1 MATPSRRTWLF
12 GFGSLTL
19 GVLAAT
25 RQVSPL
31 TTAAQVLSTPT
42 TLPSSEPV
50 VAPTGNALSI
60 PPLLSPPV
68 GPDGMRTFDL
78 SLQRGQMRF
87 LPDRP
92 VQTFGINGAYLGPTL
107 RASQGDMVNFNIS
120 NQLGEPTT
128 LHWHGML
135 LPAMSDGNPHQE
147 IAAGATWQPMFDIRQ
162 QAATLW
168 FLAPDGPD
176 AGAGHARAGEP
187 VQPGRRQPGPGRPAT
202 HLRGGRHSAD
212 PAGRRARR
220 DRRRPWRRRGPD
232 AGQWRV
238 RTRPRHRTSA
248 PALPFAERLRPA
260 DLHARLRGRRPVLA
274 GSQRRRPAACPRAPD
289 PGAVRPSPA
298 EQGRKDTVMVR
309 PRETVP
315 LLLRF
320 TDYADETMPYM
331 YHCHILQH
339 EDQGMMGQF
348 VVMPA

>member
-1 MATPSRRTWLF
+1 MATLSRRTWLF

-147 IAAGATWQPMFDIRQ
+147 IAAGATWQPMFDVRQ

-168 FLAPDGPD
+168 FHSQLMGRTRAQVTRGLASLFILDDDNPAQAALPHTYGVDDIPLILQDDVLD
-176 AGAGHARAGEP
+176 AIGGG
-187 VQPGRRQPGPGRPAT
+187 
-202 HLRGGRHSAD
+202 RGGGGAQTLVNGAFAPVLDTAQARLRFRLLNASDQRIYTLGFAGDAPFWQVASDGGLLPAPVRLTRVQFGPARPSRGARTRSWSA
-212 PAGRRARR
+212 RARR
-220 DRRRPWRRRGPD
+220 CRYCCASPTT
-232 AGQWRV
+232 
-238 RTRPRHRTSA
+238 RTRRCRTCTTATS
-248 PALPFAERLRPA
+248 
-260 DLHARLRGRRPVLA
+260 
-274 GSQRRRPAACPRAPD
+274 SSTKTRA
-289 PGAVRPSPA
+289 
-298 EQGRKDTVMVR
+298 
-309 PRETVP
+309 
-315 LLLRF
+315 
-320 TDYADETMPYM
+320 
-331 YHCHILQH
+331 
-339 EDQGMMGQF
+339 
-348 VVMPA
+348 